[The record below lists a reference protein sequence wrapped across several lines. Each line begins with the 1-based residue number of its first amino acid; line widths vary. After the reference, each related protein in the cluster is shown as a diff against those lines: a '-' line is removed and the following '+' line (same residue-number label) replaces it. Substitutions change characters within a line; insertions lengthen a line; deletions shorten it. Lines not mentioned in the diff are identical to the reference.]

1 MHDYRNEK
9 IEQVLNS
16 LDGVEQAQVSHFFYT
31 RLKVRME
38 KKLLQQSGGF
48 IATRPVFILS
58 ALLLLLVVNI
68 TVLLP
73 GKEYNNKGQAQT
85 INEEANLET
94 FMSAYNIQT
103 QDETNY

>member
-1 MHDYRNEK
+1 MSDYMNKK
-9 IEQVLNS
+9 IEQVLKS
-16 LDGVEQAQVSHFFYT
+16 LDEVEQAEVPNFFYT
-31 RLKVRME
+31 RLQARME
-38 KKLLQQSGGF
+38 KKFLQQPSGF
-48 IATRPVFILS
+48 VAKRPVFILS

-73 GKEYNNKGQAQT
+73 VKEYSNNAEVQATNQ
-85 INEEANLET
+85 EANLET